1 MADHSAETKTWTVLN
16 PPLRMKESRKRFL
29 ACARALLRVTRGP
42 EQGDKLALAIEK
54 LRHNF
59 IGSLRAYRSTESQT
73 LLAAGLVLTDLVIQ
87 GWPLRVRKTTVE
99 VSPPVVVAGDHVA
112 EKARIRRQELIK
124 RDAQLQQS
132 SVQTFVRSMETA
144 RLFSDRLVSIFS
156 LMRDGR
162 ELSDALRKARTHSNN
177 GWANALERVVDPY
190 LQFVSDKARCS
201 FTGLRLV
208 DIWRYF
214 RHTWTNQYTSVPGRS
229 MMFIVRD
236 RAAPFHPVI
245 GIGALSSPIMQIRER
260 DIWIGWH
267 PSTFLSY
274 VKTSPT
280 NEVAKWLVK
289 TVDRA
294 IKEIYVDDFIEDEI
308 VTSHRLR
315 NPSHQVIENLQQEA
329 ARQRLLHHRYVKSRD
344 HKSANMGD
352 NSDYWANRARTHL
365 FRSKRALALAE
376 LLNARTVLL
385 QYFGARPSGK
395 KLALLAL
402 SRDGEKVICKILRK
416 AKANRVGISVADISV
431 CGAVQPYNAI
441 LGGKLVSMLAA
452 SPEVALEYRRRYA
465 KAESEIASAMAGRPV
480 IRDSNLVLF
489 GTTSLYGVGSS
500 QYNRV
505 MIPCDRIGGK
515 KEESIRFEQLG
526 YSESFGTSQ
535 YANETVDA
543 LVALVQQS
551 ENGQRVNNIFG
562 EGVSPKL
569 RKVREGLDLLNFP
582 SGLLLRHHRRRII
595 FAVGLVRNLREY
607 LLGIDR
613 EPDYLLRMRNGPIVT
628 SQIAAWWRER
638 WLRNR
643 INSDTVLEE
652 VGRHTVVR
660 PLRHGARVVFK
671 ADDAEQ
677 TVSMD
682 CCETLGAD
690 RESLSPPLAVILGI
704 PSSPFPRARGR
715 SKVCDGGK

>member
-1 MADHSAETKTWTVLN
+1 
-16 PPLRMKESRKRFL
+16 MKESRNRFL
-29 ACARALLRVTRGP
+29 GYARALLRVTRSHA
-42 EQGDKLALAIEK
+42 QGDKLRPAIEK
-54 LRHNF
+54 LRQNF
-59 IGSLRAYRSTESQT
+59 IDSMRARHSAEGQT
-73 LLAAGLVLTDLVIQ
+73 LLAAGLVLTDLVVQ
-87 GWPLRVRKTTVE
+87 GWPLRIRKTSVE
-99 VSPPVVVAGDHVA
+99 ISPPVVVTGDHVA
-112 EKARIRRQELIK
+112 EKDRVRRQELIK

-144 RLFSDRLVSIFS
+144 RLFSDRLVSVFS

-162 ELSDALRKARTHSNN
+162 ELSDALREARAHSNN
-177 GWANALERVVDPY
+177 GWAIVLERVVDPY

-201 FTGLRLV
+201 FTGLRLL

-274 VKTSPT
+274 IKTSPT
-280 NEVAKWLVK
+280 NGAAKWLVK
-289 TVDRA
+289 VVEQA
-294 IKEIYVDDFIEDEI
+294 IKEIYIDDFIEDEI
-308 VTSHRLR
+308 ITSHRLR
-315 NPSHQVIENLQQEA
+315 NPSQLVIENLQREA
-329 ARQRLLHHRYVKSRD
+329 AKQRRLHHRYVKSQD
-344 HKSANMGD
+344 HKGANKGD
-352 NSDYWANRARTHL
+352 DSDYWANRAQTHL

-376 LLNARTVLL
+376 ILHARAVLL
-385 QYFGARPSGK
+385 RYFGARPTGK

-402 SRDGEKVICKILRK
+402 SREGEKVICKILRK

-431 CGAVQPYNAI
+431 CGAIQPYNAI
-441 LGGKLVSMLAA
+441 LGGKLLSMLAA

-480 IRDSNLVLF
+480 IRASNLVLF

-505 MIPCDRIGGK
+505 KIPCDRIGGQ

-535 YANETVDA
+535 YADETVHA
-543 LVALVQQS
+543 LVELVQQS
-551 ENGQRVNNIFG
+551 ENGQRVNSIFG

-569 RKVREGLDLLNFP
+569 RKVRGGLDLLNFP
-582 SGLLLRHHRRRII
+582 TDLLLRHHRRRIVY
-595 FAVGLVRNLREY
+595 AVSLVRNLREY

-613 EPDYLLRMRNGPIVT
+613 EPDYLLQMRNGPTVT

-643 INSDTVLEE
+643 INSDAVLEE
-652 VGRHTVVR
+652 VGRHTAVR

-671 ADDAEQ
+671 TDDAEQ
-677 TVSMD
+677 SMSMD
-682 CCETLGAD
+682 N
-690 RESLSPPLAVILGI
+690 PL
-704 PSSPFPRARGR
+704 
-715 SKVCDGGK
+715 